1 MFHRASKNISNDDGK
16 RYWEVRALTTD
27 TTLDYLRY
35 VLMYGTYYLPIT
47 LDFGSPPWL
56 RKSDASLS
64 MEKLIFR

>member
-1 MFHRASKNISNDDGK
+1 MKYRSYAMFHRASKNISNDDGK

-27 TTLDYLRY
+27 TTLD
-35 VLMYGTYYLPIT
+35 
-47 LDFGSPPWL
+47 FGSPPWL